1 MMMMMMM
8 TKRWR
13 EGSDKISDQNN
24 FDRIVSFP
32 DIAKIKQAKE
42 YFFGRIIGVSY
53 SLLNFFEFFIAKLLH
68 LIGICQTF
76 SDNFLVFELKVFQ
89 FAISISQKQTHTS
102 ISVSVSCC
110 FRLSLLI
117 FLVSRRVANRY
128 ITRNELINRIS
139 IQSKRIILPWYPYS
153 DLPINVD
160 WYSHNIDFLVQSFC
174 NNRPKMENSKVWN
187 SYSIAKQKKK
197 ELNFIFTPIN
207 ADCNV
212 WSQRFWIRTS
222 LPSVEQV
229 LTIKWVN

>member
-1 MMMMMMM
+1 MMMMMMMM

-139 IQSKRIILPWYPYS
+139 IQSKRIILP
-153 DLPINVD
+153 
-160 WYSHNIDFLVQSFC
+160 
-174 NNRPKMENSKVWN
+174 
-187 SYSIAKQKKK
+187 
-197 ELNFIFTPIN
+197 
-207 ADCNV
+207 
-212 WSQRFWIRTS
+212 
-222 LPSVEQV
+222 
-229 LTIKWVN
+229 